1 MVVALPPKISVDEF
15 FRLHGHESNVE
26 LVRGTVVRWP
36 MPGAEHGAVASAA
49 DFELRAFARANTLG
63 RVMSNDTLIR
73 LDTDTTR
80 GADVCFLSYA
90 KLPADQKLPKGV
102 LEAIPELVVEVKSP
116 SDSWTDVLTKV
127 VDYTRA
133 GVQVVIVLDPATES
147 ASAFRSDARQETFE
161 RDEELTVPDVLPG
174 FAVPVARFFEG

>member
-1 MVVALPPKISVDEF
+1 MVVALPPKLTVDEF

-49 DFELRAFARANTLG
+49 DFELRGFARANKLG
-63 RVMSNDTLIR
+63 RVMSNDTLVR
-73 LDTDTTR
+73 LGPDTTR

-116 SDSWTDVLTKV
+116 SDSWTDVLSKV
-127 VDYTRA
+127 EDYLGA
-133 GVQVVIVLDPATES
+133 GVEVVLVLDPATES
-147 ASAFRSDARQETFE
+147 ASAYRTGANQLTFAK
-161 RDEELTVPDVLPG
+161 DGELTVPDVLPG

>member
-1 MVVALPPKISVDEF
+1 MVVALPPPLTVDDF
-15 FRLHGHESNVE
+15 FRLYGHESNVE
-26 LVRGTVVRWP
+26 LVRGTVVRSP
-36 MPGAEHGAVASAA
+36 TPGAEHGAVASAA
-49 DFELRAFARANTLG
+49 DFELRGFARANKLG

-73 LDTDTTR
+73 LATDTTR

-102 LEAIPELVVEVKSP
+102 LELIPELVIEVKSP
-116 SDSWTDVLTKV
+116 SDLWTEVLAKV
-127 VDYTRA
+127 ADYIRA

-147 ASAFRSDARQETFE
+147 ASAFRSETRQETFE
-161 RDEELTVPDVLPG
+161 RDHELTVPDVLPG